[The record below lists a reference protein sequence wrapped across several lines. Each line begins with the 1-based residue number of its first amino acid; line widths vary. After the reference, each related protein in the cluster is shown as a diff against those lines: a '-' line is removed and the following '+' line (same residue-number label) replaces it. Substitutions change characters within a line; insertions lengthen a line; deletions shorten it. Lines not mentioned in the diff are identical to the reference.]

1 MQKNLGEAILKSNS
15 KISVMY
21 FKMLTDFT
29 LRFYSFLSIST
40 KPDPDEPAMCWI
52 SNATEIHGIEN
63 ISALVEW
70 RKPAIRKGVV
80 LRYVIEVECSGLDW
94 AEIKRSGQKF
104 ELDSWRDLEDCYIY
118 TVSGLPSYSLC
129 AFAIAGNTRVG
140 MENRTLCEAKTP
152 FTRILIY
159 CNFCLE
165 YCVSLHH

>member
-1 MQKNLGEAILKSNS
+1 MN
-15 KISVMY
+15 
-21 FKMLTDFT
+21 
-29 LRFYSFLSIST
+29 SFLYIST

-52 SNATEIHGIEN
+52 SNATEIHDIEN

-70 RKPAIRKGVV
+70 RKPAIRTNVV
-80 LRYVIEVECSGLDW
+80 LRYVIEVVCSGLDW
-94 AEIKRSGQKF
+94 AEIKRPKQKF
-104 ELDSWRDLEDCYIY
+104 ELDIRSDLENRYNY

-129 AFAIAGNTRVG
+129 VFAIAGNTSVG

-159 CNFCLE
+159 CNFYLE